1 MDINDIT
8 LYNILEENST
18 SIDWIILNITLHSKW
33 VDFNLC
39 GIEIQSIDCITKI
52 LLLVSIF
59 YKLFAF

>member
-1 MDINDIT
+1 MIILDLELDINNMDINDIT

-39 GIEIQSIDCITKI
+39 MKYI
-52 LLLVSIF
+52 V
-59 YKLFAF
+59 